1 MLRYVKPGSVVRRQR
16 KATNAFAVE
25 SAYASPSLLPGR
37 PNDQAHCSQEGADR
51 PASPSGYL
59 YRAMQPSR
67 VILWPASHSVQPTTD
82 NQSCERC
89 APVCPITRV
98 SYIVFITTFLPQNGG
113 GTKRPAFK
121 NPQSRPTLL
130 PSNHLHHSVTHR
142 SFRHAS
148 PHLWNQLPTSFRIPH
163 PNYSSPSQ
171 RPSFEHA
178 GLTCYTLLPPSITFH
193 CFTLSLKLTFSEN
206 LVLHNS
212 LFLSVGLLSRL

>member
-98 SYIVFITTFLPQNGG
+98 SYIVFIYNVSA
-113 GTKRPAFK
+113 TKRRWYKTAGLQKSTESPYTTPIK
-121 NPQSRPTLL
+121 PSSSLSHSSLL
-130 PSNHLHHSVTHR
+130 PTC
-142 SFRHAS
+142 FAS
-148 PHLWNQLPTSFRIPH
+148 SLEPASYIIQNSSSELLIPL
-163 PNYSSPSQ
+163 S
-171 RPSFEHA
+171 A
-178 GLTCYTLLPPSITFH
+178 TFI
-193 CFTLSLKLTFSEN
+193 
-206 LVLHNS
+206 
-212 LFLSVGLLSRL
+212 